1 MPKRQNVKI
10 KQELLEEVE
19 SEIKKE
25 EKYGTLS
32 EFVSDA
38 IRLRLESMTKERVS
52 EYLERDKTSTVAQLQ
67 GQLLYTPTHVW
78 AQLTSKGTI
87 KLGVTHYF
95 PSQLKGIVY
104 VETEKE
110 GVQISADKPF
120 GVVETAAG
128 WPFVIHDMY
137 SPIDGR
143 IVDVNG
149 DVIEDPYI
157 LNGNAYLWIVEIEP
171 RNPEELQRLLN
182 HDEYEKLLVKLEGK
196 PRAPLSDSELSELV
210 AEIRS

>member
-52 EYLERDKTSTVAQLQ
+52 EYLERDKTSTTAQLQ

-95 PSQLKGIVY
+95 PSQLKGIVH
-104 VETEKE
+104 VETDRE
-110 GVQISADKPF
+110 GVEISADKPF

-137 SPIDGR
+137 SPINGR

-157 LNGNAYLWIVEIEP
+157 LNGNAYLWIVEIAP